1 MELNVNKKDVWVY
14 TVMLHFNQNQQQV
27 IRCHHEITQN
37 KRWTIELLL
46 RENHW
51 KISRISFKFS
61 FYMCAFIMS
70 LSSSISNTSWS
81 TVGPANGKVWAWQTY
96 YNDSRRDGHMVSP
109 DNATSELRDCRWHHL
124 AHRPVQNV
132 THKVTNTSSSPQTKT
147 EGAAGVV
154 LQSLLIKLYVYC
166 YYCVFFPNEII
177 KQ

>member
-1 MELNVNKKDVWVY
+1 
-14 TVMLHFNQNQQQV
+14 
-27 IRCHHEITQN
+27 
-37 KRWTIELLL
+37 
-46 RENHW
+46 
-51 KISRISFKFS
+51 
-61 FYMCAFIMS
+61 
-70 LSSSISNTSWS
+70 
-81 TVGPANGKVWAWQTY
+81 
-96 YNDSRRDGHMVSP
+96 MVSP
-109 DNATSELRDCRWHHL
+109 DNATSERRDCRWHHL